1 MSIGEYCR
9 IYRIPWAKV
18 QPLAGI
24 FTDMET
30 GNLIWNLDYDMLVSD
45 AEWQWF
51 LREWYPW
58 I

>member
-9 IYRIPWAKV
+9 IYRIPWGKV

-30 GNLIWNLDYDMLVSD
+30 GNLIWNLDYDTLVSD